1 MNKKGF
7 EYLIEYCNNDP
18 RELNMPKVVEA
29 IRYGST
35 AQPTLFQHFVN
46 AYMKLVLRTNAEKL
60 PMDYGRSV
68 TFDNIAVLCVLADHD
83 YEREIIPQA
92 QQGGPQSLEEYLD
105 NSELYGPA
113 VKLLSNYLGVEG
125 YTLRKFIC
133 DEQYRN

>member
-7 EYLIEYCNNDP
+7 EYLIDYCNSNP
-18 RELNMPKVVEA
+18 QELNMPKVIEA

-35 AQPTLFQHFVN
+35 VQPTLFQHFVK
-46 AYMKLVLRTNAEKL
+46 AYMELVLRTNSRDS
-60 PMDYGRSV
+60 PTDHNRSV

-83 YEREIIPQA
+83 YEGEIIPKA

-105 NSELYGPA
+105 NNKLYGPA
-113 VKLLSNYLGVEG
+113 VKLLSHYLGVEG

-133 DEQYRN
+133 EEQYRN